1 MIAEY
6 GAGDTEAK
14 KKTYSSK
21 DEKQNKQTAKNFVKQ
36 NKRMIII
43 RIEKEEEAYT
53 PAKEGWPETVLSQH
67 LYQSIKS

>member
-1 MIAEY
+1 ML
-6 GAGDTEAK
+6 K
-14 KKTYSSK
+14 QKKTYSSE
-21 DEKQNKQTAKNFVKQ
+21 DEKQNKRTAKNFVKQ

-43 RIEKEEEAYT
+43 RIEKEEEANT